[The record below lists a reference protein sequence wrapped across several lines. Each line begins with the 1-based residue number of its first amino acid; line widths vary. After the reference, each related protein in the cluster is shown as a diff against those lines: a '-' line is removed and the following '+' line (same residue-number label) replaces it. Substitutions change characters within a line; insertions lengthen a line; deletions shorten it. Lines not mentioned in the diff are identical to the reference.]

1 MMLRNMLT
9 SLVLYE
15 RIRTTKKRAQVLKP
29 MVDKLITTAK
39 TNRPDVAIRRM
50 NTVVHDE
57 NACKK
62 VMEVL
67 LKRYSARSS
76 GFTTVKPVGMR
87 KGDGALLVD
96 MMLIDADLDGV
107 AAAAE
112 TAKEAKAA
120 KPKKAAK
127 TPKAPK
133 AATSAAKA

>member
-57 NACKK
+57 SACRK

-67 LKRYSARSS
+67 LKRYTARTS
-76 GFTTVKPVGMR
+76 GFTTVKAVGMR

-107 AAAAE
+107 AAEAE
-112 TAKEAKAA
+112 AAKAPKTK
-120 KPKKAAK
+120 KPAK
-127 TPKAPK
+127 TPKVK
-133 AATSAAKA
+133 TSAAKA